1 MNEINTQRKE
11 PDNICANRK
20 RTPADAVDVFFLSGG
35 NEQPLCKKGYEKLL
49 REVEKGIASGYV
61 DEDAALRRLG
71 GVCE

>member
-1 MNEINTQRKE
+1 MDKTNVMRQE
-11 PDNICANRK
+11 PDNIFSNQGP
-20 RTPADAVDVFFLSGG
+20 TPADAVDVFFLSGG

-71 GVCE
+71 VCE